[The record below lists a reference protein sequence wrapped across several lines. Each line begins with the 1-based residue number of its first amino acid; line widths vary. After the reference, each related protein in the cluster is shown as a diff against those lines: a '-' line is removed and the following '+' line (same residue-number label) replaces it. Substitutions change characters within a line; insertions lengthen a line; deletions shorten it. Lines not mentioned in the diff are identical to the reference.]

1 MTALNSVHLVGR
13 FTKDPEYGKT
23 ASGKSKVNFTLA
35 VYASKDHTDFI
46 NCVAWNGT
54 ADLIY
59 QKMRKGMMLSVEG
72 VISTRS
78 WDDNYGKK
86 HWGTEVNVSNIGF
99 VEGKKDSAPQNDYSA
114 PQTNEFDGYESI
126 ISDDALPY

>member
-13 FTKDPEYGKT
+13 FTKDPDYGKT
-23 ASGKSKVNFTLA
+23 ASGKSKVNFTMA
-35 VYASKDHTDFI
+35 VYRDKEHTDFI

-59 QKMRKGMMLSVEG
+59 QRMCKGMMISAEG

-86 HWGTEVNVSNIGF
+86 HWLTEVNINNVGF
-99 VEGKKDSAPQNDYSA
+99 IEGKKDNATQNVYSE
-114 PQTNEFDGYESI
+114 PQTNEFAKYESI
-126 ISDDALPY
+126 IDDEALPY

>member
-1 MTALNSVHLVGR
+1 MTALNSVHLIGR
-13 FTKDPEYGKT
+13 FTKDPDYGKT

-35 VYASKDHTDFI
+35 VYRDKDHTDFI

-59 QKMRKGMMLSVEG
+59 QRMRKGTMMSAEG

-78 WDDNYGKK
+78 WNDNYGKK
-86 HWGTEVNVSNIGF
+86 HWLTEVNVSNIGF
-99 VEGKKDSAPQNDYSA
+99 VEGKKENGTQNSYSEPQA
-114 PQTNEFDGYESI
+114 NEFAEYESI
-126 ISDDALPY
+126 INDDDLPY